1 MPKMETKNCQ
11 GRCAAPPHKV
21 SRLPDGG
28 AVMPRRAKVVATSVL
43 VAFSLMVEATPDA
56 SAGSTLPDA
65 IKAGVAQKL
74 FRLDCGRSLAN
85 DESVWTPGENVG
97 RSIEFS
103 STCWVINHG
112 SEWLLWDAGVPES
125 AHNDPRGWSTLP
137 KLIVYHLDRTLTDQL
152 AEIGLNPNDITRVAI
167 SHTHGDHIGN
177 VAMFANATIL
187 MQQAE
192 HSWINSPNG
201 PNDNVNQLMA
211 LARQLLGTPKNL
223 QLIDGAADVFGDG
236 SVTLVPTPGHT
247 PGHQSLLVNLKNFG
261 FIILSGDVVHSE
273 ENFERDIVPSLNTNK
288 QDSLAS
294 MEKIRQL
301 IATYKATLFI
311 NHYKRQEDKLKLLP
325 AFYD

>member
-1 MPKMETKNCQ
+1 VLKQ
-11 GRCAAPPHKV
+11 
-21 SRLPDGG
+21 
-28 AVMPRRAKVVATSVL
+28 AKVATTFVL
-43 VAFSLMVEATPDA
+43 VAFSLM
-56 SAGSTLPDA
+56 AGSMRDVSADSALPDA
-65 IKAGVAQKL
+65 IKAGVAEKL

-103 STCWVINHG
+103 STCWLIRHG

-137 KLIVYHLDRTLTDQL
+137 KLIVYHLDKTLTDQL
-152 AEIGLNPNDITRVAI
+152 AEIGLTPRDITRVAI
-167 SHTHGDHIGN
+167 SHTHGDHVGN
-177 VAMFANATIL
+177 VAMFVNATIL

-192 HSWINSPNG
+192 YSWINSPNG

-247 PGHQSLLVNLKNFG
+247 TGHQSLLVHLKNFG
-261 FIILSGDVVHSE
+261 FVILSGDVVHSE
-273 ENFERDIVPSLNTNK
+273 
-288 QDSLAS
+288 
-294 MEKIRQL
+294 
-301 IATYKATLFI
+301 
-311 NHYKRQEDKLKLLP
+311 
-325 AFYD
+325 